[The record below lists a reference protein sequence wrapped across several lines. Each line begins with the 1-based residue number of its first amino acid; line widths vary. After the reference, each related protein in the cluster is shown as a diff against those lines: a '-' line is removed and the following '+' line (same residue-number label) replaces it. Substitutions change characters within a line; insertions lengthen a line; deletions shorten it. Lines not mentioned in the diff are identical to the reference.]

1 MSDEATWLDELTVQ
15 FDPVGSWAFVAVI
28 TLALAAVLLAVPPDR
43 TRLTGGRRLSLVA
56 LRLAA
61 FLALVACMLR
71 PTLVSSR
78 KAREQAT
85 VIVLADASESM
96 TVADVAGG
104 GTRWEAMTRALEAAR
119 PAAAELLA
127 RGDVE
132 IATWTF
138 DRELHPLAASG
149 DDPFPLA
156 AWRDAASADETA
168 IGSAVDEA
176 LRTAGNRRLAG
187 MIVLSDGAQHAYA
200 PRDLPPQSAA
210 RNVDDAG
217 APLWSVTFGQQRGSG
232 QGRDAAVVNL
242 SVAETVYLENMLE
255 VSGRVRLEGLAG
267 RAVPVVLLAEDG
279 RGGMEEVA
287 RTTVQTAAETGEESV
302 RLAWTPKALGERKL
316 TLQVDPQDGEVVITN
331 NQLSTFVTVVD
342 GGLKV
347 LYLEGALRV
356 EQRFLR
362 RVLAASPD
370 MQVDFRWISS
380 SRRDRWPVEL
390 GRDLAVDHDVFLIG
404 DLDAAAVRPA
414 DLEKIRERVNQG
426 AGIGLLGGF
435 HAFEAGGWAGSALGP
450 LVPFQPDRLA
460 RQPFDEPVRE
470 GLHLRGPLTMLP
482 DPRFGGVSILR
493 LGDAGADARAAW
505 EKLPPLAGANRLG
518 QLTPTAK
525 PLAVTADGQP
535 LLVAREYGAGR
546 VLAFAADSTW
556 RWAMQGAAEE
566 HRRFWRQLVLWL
578 ARKDDAEADSLWLR
592 LAQRRISPGSPLE
605 FDAGIM
611 GPEGQPRVDV
621 PLEAVVISPAG
632 QSRPV
637 RMVKA
642 GETFSGTVSAGDDP
656 GDWTLVVRGRLP
668 GVAEPLE
675 RSARFTVFRQ
685 DLELANPR
693 ANPLLMRQLAETTTG
708 GVRLPEELPGIFEEI
723 AARPAEYESRE
734 QWSFTPWDTWPML
747 LLLAGCLTAEWY
759 LRKKWGLV

>member
-104 GTRWEAMTRALEAAR
+104 GTRWEAMTKALEAAR

-493 LGDAGADARAAW
+493 LGDAGADTRAAW

-518 QLTPTAK
+518 QLTSTAK

-611 GPEGQPRVDV
+611 GPEGQPRIDV
-621 PLEAVVISPAG
+621 PLEAAVISPAG

-723 AARPAEYESRE
+723 TARPAEYESRE

>member
-1 MSDEATWLDELTVQ
+1 
-15 FDPVGSWAFVAVI
+15 
-28 TLALAAVLLAVPPDR
+28 
-43 TRLTGGRRLSLVA
+43 
-56 LRLAA
+56 
-61 FLALVACMLR
+61 
-71 PTLVSSR
+71 
-78 KAREQAT
+78 
-85 VIVLADASESM
+85 
-96 TVADVAGG
+96 
-104 GTRWEAMTRALEAAR
+104 
-119 PAAAELLA
+119 
-127 RGDVE
+127 
-132 IATWTF
+132 
-138 DRELHPLAASG
+138 
-149 DDPFPLA
+149 
-156 AWRDAASADETA
+156 
-168 IGSAVDEA
+168 
-176 LRTAGNRRLAG
+176 
-187 MIVLSDGAQHAYA
+187 
-200 PRDLPPQSAA
+200 
-210 RNVDDAG
+210 
-217 APLWSVTFGQQRGSG
+217 
-232 QGRDAAVVNL
+232 
-242 SVAETVYLENMLE
+242 
-255 VSGRVRLEGLAG
+255 
-267 RAVPVVLLAEDG
+267 
-279 RGGMEEVA
+279 MEEVA

-518 QLTPTAK
+518 QLTSTAK

-621 PLEAVVISPAG
+621 PLEAAVISPAG

-637 RMVKA
+637 RMVPA